1 MVACIN
7 KRFAMNKIIIPPVFV
22 LLGIAIESLCYFV
35 AQDLNAIPF
44 PYTLA
49 GLVLLWAGFT
59 LMGKTRELFK
69 QNNTTLDIAPSASL
83 VTDGVFSRTRNPMY
97 IGMFLFL
104 SGISVC
110 FGNLASM
117 AVPFAFLLAIKN
129 IFIPKEEKLL
139 QEAFGG
145 QYLEY
150 KSRVRRWV

>member
-1 MVACIN
+1 
-7 KRFAMNKIIIPPVFV
+7 MNKIIIPPIFV
-22 LLGIAIESLCYFV
+22 LAAIAIESLCYFL

-44 PYTLA
+44 PYTMT
-49 GLVLLWAGFT
+49 GLILLWAGFT

-69 QNNTTLDIAPSASL
+69 QHNTTLNIARSASL
-83 VTDGVFSRTRNPMY
+83 VTEGVFSRTRNPMY

-104 SGISVC
+104 SGIAVC

-117 AVPFAFLLAIKN
+117 TVPFAFLLVIRN
-129 IFIPKEEKLL
+129 VFIPKEEKLL
-139 QEAFGG
+139 LEAFGG